1 MSSATRIS
9 SRILEHARIVL
20 PDGVVENSALL
31 IEESRIASVSLS
43 EAERPATAAT
53 NNLTGLTL
61 YPGMVD
67 VHIHGA
73 VGVDTMA
80 ASKEDLSRVSQFLAA
95 SGVTGWLPTLVPA
108 ASSDYEIAVRAIE
121 ELMNEQH
128 EAVAVNSGARV
139 LGVHYEGPFVNASQ
153 CGALH
158 RAHFRSFRS
167 SPDLDALPTPQ
178 VAGAV
183 RLMTVAPEVDGG
195 IELIQELVGRGWI
208 VSLGHTRA
216 DVETLDRALTAGAHH
231 MTHFMNAM
239 PQLHHRA
246 PGPVGWGLARDEVTC
261 DLIADGVHVDPLMLR
276 VLLRLKGSERLAL
289 ISDAIAAAGQ
299 GDGDYQIW
307 GETIAVRNGRTSNE
321 KGSIAGSVITMLDAA
336 KTMRSLGASEV
347 ELARMTATNP
357 AQLVGI
363 DRDCGSIEVGK
374 RADLV
379 AVDRNG
385 NVQLSII
392 GGQVV
397 YES

>member
-1 MSSATRIS
+1 MSSATRNS
-9 SRILEHARIVL
+9 SRILEHARLVL
-20 PDGVVENSALL
+20 PDGAVENSALL
-31 IEESRIASVSLS
+31 IEESRIASVSPS
-43 EAERPATAAT
+43 ETERPAPAAT

-61 YPGMVD
+61 YPGMLD

-80 ASKEDLSRVSQFLAA
+80 ASKEDLSRVSRFLAA

-108 ASSDYEIAVRAIE
+108 ASSDYENAVRAIE
-121 ELMNEQH
+121 ELMNEQQ
-128 EAVAVNSGARV
+128 EEVAVNSGARV

-158 RAHFRSFRS
+158 RAHFKSFGS
-167 SPDLDALPTPQ
+167 SSDLDALPTPQ
-178 VAGAV
+178 VASVV
-183 RLMTVAPEVDGG
+183 RMMTVAPEVDGG

-216 DVETLDRALTAGAHH
+216 DVETLDRALAAGAHH

-246 PGPVGWGLARDEVTC
+246 PGPVGWGLGRDDVTC

-299 GDGDYQIW
+299 GDGDYRIW

-357 AQLVGI
+357 AELVGI

-385 NVQLSII
+385 NVRLSII
-392 GGQVV
+392 GGEIV

>member
-1 MSSATRIS
+1 MSSATSNS
-9 SRILEHARIVL
+9 SRILQHARIVL
-20 PDGVVENSALL
+20 PEGVVENSALL
-31 IEESRIASVSLS
+31 IEGSRIASVAA
-43 EAERPATAAT
+43 AEPEQAAAAS
-53 NNLTGLTL
+53 NNLSGLTL

-67 VHIHGA
+67 LHIHGA

-80 ASKEDLSRVSQFLAA
+80 ASKEDLKRVSHFLAA

-108 ASSDYEIAVRAIE
+108 SSSDYENAVRAIE
-121 ELMNEQH
+121 ELMKEQQA
-128 EAVAVNSGARV
+128 EVAGHSGARV

-158 RAHFRSFRS
+158 GAHFKAFGS
-167 SPDLDALPTPQ
+167 SSDLDDLPAPH
-178 VAGAV
+178 VSGAV
-183 RLMTVAPEVDGG
+183 RMMTVAPEVDGG
-195 IELIQELVGRGWI
+195 IELIRELIGRGWI

-216 DVETLDRALTAGAHH
+216 DVETLDRALDAGAHH

-246 PGPVGWGLARDEVTC
+246 PGPVGWGLARDEVSC
-261 DLIADGVHVDPLMLR
+261 DLIADGVHVDQLMLR
-276 VLLRLKGSERLAL
+276 VLLRLKGSERLTL

-336 KTMRSLGASEV
+336 KMMQSLGASEV

-357 AQLVGI
+357 AQLLGI
-363 DRDCGSIEVGK
+363 ERDCGSIEVGK

-379 AVDRNG
+379 AIDQDEQVK
-385 NVQLSII
+385 LTII

-397 YES
+397 FES